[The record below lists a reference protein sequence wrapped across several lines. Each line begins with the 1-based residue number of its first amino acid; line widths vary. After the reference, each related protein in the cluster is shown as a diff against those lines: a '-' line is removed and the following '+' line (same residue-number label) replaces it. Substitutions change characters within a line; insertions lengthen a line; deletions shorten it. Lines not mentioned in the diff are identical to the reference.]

1 MKRKL
6 FTVIALTLCVLMTA
20 LCLTACGGKGSGD
33 AAADDARSALL
44 GTWSANEAEGCA
56 YIFNEG
62 GKGAWDTGVEG
73 AEMNFTYADKGTT
86 VEITYEGSSS
96 TQIWEYAIDGNNLTM
111 TDTDTGSVL
120 TYTKK

>member
-33 AAADDARSALL
+33 AKADNTKSALL

-56 YIFNEG
+56 YIFNEE
-62 GKGAWDTGVEG
+62 GKGVWDAGEG
-73 AEMNFTYADKGTT
+73 IEMNFTYVDKGET

-96 TQIWEYAIDGNNLTM
+96 TQIWKYAIDSNILTM

>member
-20 LCLTACGGKGSGD
+20 LCLTACGGKESND
-33 AAADDARSALL
+33 VEADGTKSALL
-44 GTWSANEAEGCA
+44 GAWSSVEAEGTG
-56 YIFNEG
+56 YTFGED
-62 GKGAWDTGVEG
+62 GKGTWDLGDGLTT
-73 AEMNFTYADKGTT
+73 NFTYVDNGTS
-86 VEITYEGSSS
+86 VEITYEGTSVA
-96 TQIWEYAIDGNNLTM
+96 QIWEYAIDGNNLTM